1 MRMIQPG
8 LILAILLAASV
19 CAPLRAA
26 EPDDPAERIEEHIEQ
41 ARKQLDSAARRLAEL
56 HTKLWRLETTGPRS
70 DRAMLGVLIDDSGG
84 ADGLTLQGVTP
95 DGGASKAGLMA
106 GDRLVAINGV
116 RLDEGGPRKPLHAL
130 HEVMSQVQAGDA
142 VSVTYVRDGEAR
154 EAEVETQARGRYMA
168 RIVQEKGPWLESLRS
183 LRELEDLEALKGL
196 ESLEVLSQLDEK
208 SLKTGVVRVPAGLRL
223 ERVAGPLAEYF
234 QVAEGVLVL
243 AAPEAAPEL
252 EPGDILQ
259 RIDGQAVTDPMAALR
274 QLAGLEGSVAV
285 QVLRQGRARE
295 LTLDADALNSE
306 QAIQVNR
313 GDRQVLIQRRRDGQQ
328 RTELRIIVDD

>member
-1 MRMIQPG
+1 MRMKQPG
-8 LILAILLAASV
+8 LVLAILAAAAV
-19 CAPLRAA
+19 CVPLRAA
-26 EPDDPAERIEEHIEQ
+26 ESDGSVERVEERIEQ

-56 HTKLWRLETTGPRS
+56 HSELWRLETTGPRA

-95 DGGASKAGLMA
+95 DGGAAQAGLMA

-130 HEVMSQVQAGDA
+130 HEAMSEVQAGDA
-142 VSVTYVRDGEAR
+142 VSVTYVRGGETR
-154 EAEVETQARGRYMA
+154 KTEVVTQARGRYMA
-168 RIVQEKGPWLESLRS
+168 RVVEEKGPWLESLRS
-183 LRELEDLEALKGL
+183 LRELEHLEALKGL
-196 ESLEVLSQLDEK
+196 ESLEVLSKLDDE

-223 ERVAGPLAEYF
+223 ERVEGPLAGYF
-234 QVAEGVLVL
+234 QVDEGVLVL
-243 AAPEAAPEL
+243 AAPQAAPDL

-285 QVLRQGRARE
+285 QVLRHGRTRE
-295 LTLDADALNSE
+295 LTLDADALNRE

-328 RTELRIIVDD
+328 RTELHIIVDD